1 MTNKFGSGC
10 HISSTLNVVG
20 DKCSLSIIRDMLIE
34 HKRTFKEIMNSD
46 LL

>member
-20 DKCSLSIIRDMLIE
+20 DKCSLSIIRYMLIK
-34 HKRTFKEIMNSD
+34 HKKTVK
-46 LL
+46 